1 MGAGLVDAF
10 MDRGYNVAA
19 NSRNIT
25 KRAFEASGKL
35 ALVPHR
41 LGRGR
46 ETDWEEKS

>member
-25 KRAFEASGKL
+25 KPGAFEASGKL

-46 ETDWEEKS
+46 ETD